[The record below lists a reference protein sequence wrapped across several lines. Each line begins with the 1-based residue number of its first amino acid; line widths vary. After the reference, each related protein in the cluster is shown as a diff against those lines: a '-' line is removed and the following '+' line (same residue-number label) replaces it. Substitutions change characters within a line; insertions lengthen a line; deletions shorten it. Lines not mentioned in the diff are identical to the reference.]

1 MLCVFPSNIDHFGV
15 PLIPVGTSIPT
26 TPTAND
32 KVTTEPET
40 EGICKSVWVE
50 PMYCSCMEYKSRSLF
65 LCNTRSSSTVDP
77 LYKDTPLIRT
87 LFRVPARWS
96 CVQNFPRNA

>member
-40 EGICKSVWVE
+40 EGICD
-50 PMYCSCMEYKSRSLF
+50 C
-65 LCNTRSSSTVDP
+65 
-77 LYKDTPLIRT
+77 
-87 LFRVPARWS
+87 
-96 CVQNFPRNA
+96 